1 MRSWCCAVL
10 LANLKHM
17 TPHYYFEAHVS
28 TYDFGKYAY
37 TVVWLPAH
45 IKETLT
51 FPKSGRLRVNALV
64 NEAPVDGSF
73 QPAGEGLYYLI
84 LAKAFLKK
92 LELSVGSPISVSF
105 VVADQNEVALPPAL
119 RDALTE
125 DEDFEAAWQAMSAG
139 TRRAFAHRIGSA
151 KGPDTIARRV
161 EEVRDWVLAGLS
173 YSDVLKGVRAR

>member
-1 MRSWCCAVL
+1 
-10 LANLKHM
+10 M
-17 TPHYYFEAHVS
+17 TPHYNFEAQVS

-37 TVVWLPAH
+37 TVVWLPSQ
-45 IKETLT
+45 IKETLA

-92 LELSVGSPISVSF
+92 LGLSVGSAISVGF
-105 VVADQNEVALPPAL
+105 VIADQDEVTLPPAL
-119 RDALTE
+119 REALAE
-125 DEDFEAAWQAMSAG
+125 DQDFEASWQAMSAG

-151 KGPDTIARRV
+151 KGHDTIARRV
-161 EEVRDWVLAGLS
+161 EEVRDWVLAGLN
-173 YSDVLKGVRAR
+173 YSDVLKGASRR

>member
-1 MRSWCCAVL
+1 
-10 LANLKHM
+10 M
-17 TPHYYFEAHVS
+17 TAHYYFDAEVS

-45 IKETLT
+45 IKEALT

-73 QPAGEGLYYLI
+73 QPAGDELYYLI

-92 LELSVGSPISVSF
+92 LGLSVGSPISVSF
-105 VVADQNEVALPPAL
+105 VIADQDEVTLPPAL
-119 RDALTE
+119 REALAE
-125 DEDFEAAWQAMSAG
+125 DQDFETAWAAMSAG

-151 KGPDTIARRV
+151 KGHDTIARRV
-161 EEVRDWVLAGLS
+161 EEVRDWVMAGLS
-173 YSDVLKGVRAR
+173 YSDVLKGVRGR